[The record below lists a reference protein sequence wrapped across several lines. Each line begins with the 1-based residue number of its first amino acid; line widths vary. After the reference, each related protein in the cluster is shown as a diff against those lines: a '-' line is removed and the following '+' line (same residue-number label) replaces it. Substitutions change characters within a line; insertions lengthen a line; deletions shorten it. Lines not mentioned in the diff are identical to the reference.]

1 MNNRNY
7 HYIVKSTVGVKCT
20 ISTKQPAQVMF
31 FGITD
36 TGGKNSGWVL
46 IPILRYHILSWF
58 KLNYPDGYKVLTW
71 NGTLSYIA
79 KKEQKF
85 FKTDFADFG
94 PIDFW
99 LTSDLDMN
107 SLDDIVL

>member
-1 MNNRNY
+1 MNNRY
-7 HYIVKSTVGVKCT
+7 YQHTVKSTDGVKCT
-20 ISTKQPAQVMF
+20 ISTKQPDQVMF
-31 FGITD
+31 FGIMD
-36 TGGKNSGWVL
+36 TQGKKSAWVL

-85 FKTDFADFG
+85 CKTDFADFA

-99 LTSDLDMN
+99 PTSDLDMN